1 MPRALD
7 SRFFMIHF
15 SLLAKA
21 GEKPNVPCDQGGFV
35 SSQYREYSKAASVFH
50 TNLVVI
56 FNKKYQST

>member
-1 MPRALD
+1 
-7 SRFFMIHF
+7 MIHF